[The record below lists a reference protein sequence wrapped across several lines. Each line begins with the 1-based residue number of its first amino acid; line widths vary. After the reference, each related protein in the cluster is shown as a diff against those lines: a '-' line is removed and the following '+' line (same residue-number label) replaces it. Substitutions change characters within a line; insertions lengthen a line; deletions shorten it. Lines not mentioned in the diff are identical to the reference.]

1 MRPPAHRRIPASPRT
16 EVAKIESSRL
26 HGIYIPIDSAA
37 LRRSMLNR
45 SANPAFEGAVIGPRQ
60 PKETVMENHEIAAV
74 FEEISNL
81 MKIVQ
86 DDPKWT
92 FKAAAYD
99 RAKRVIES
107 HPERLAEIARDPKRK
122 LTDIPGIGADLAKK
136 ITELVETG
144 KCEYHQEQLKKIPR
158 SLLDL
163 LQLQTVGPQKVRL
176 FYKELHIQTID
187 DLEAAARAGRLRT
200 LPKMD
205 VKSEENILKAI
216 EVFRRAAGRFRLD
229 TATETAEEL
238 MAYLREFKGVEEVTP
253 AGSLRRGRETVGDLD
268 LLVTGR
274 DHAGIAEHFAH
285 FPAIAQILAKGED
298 KVSVKLQNDL
308 QVDVRLLERQ
318 SYGAALQYFTGSKE
332 HNVALRDRAKRQG
345 LKLSEYGLFKGEK
358 AVASRTEEE
367 IYAKLGLEWIP
378 PELRENVGEIEAA
391 EKGELPKLVELADI
405 KGDLQMHTTASDGRT
420 SVEEMAEGAKQR
432 GYKYILITDH
442 SKAVVVANGL
452 DEKRAV
458 EHIQRIKAARK
469 KVKGIEIWAGAEV
482 DILGDGKLDYP
493 NELLKQFDVVL
504 ASVHS
509 RMTMPPEEMTERL
522 LRALRNP
529 YVQILG
535 HPTGRQLLKRDPF
548 GFDIEKIFAEA
559 QKLGVILELNGNP
572 ERLDLCDRHVRLAR
586 DRGMKLVISTDA
598 HHPEHFDFMRY
609 GVMTA
614 RRGWMEK
621 SGIINT
627 YPPEKL
633 LASLRPMPR

>member
-1 MRPPAHRRIPASPRT
+1 
-16 EVAKIESSRL
+16 
-26 HGIYIPIDSAA
+26 
-37 LRRSMLNR
+37 
-45 SANPAFEGAVIGPRQ
+45 
-60 PKETVMENHEIAAV
+60 MENHEIAAV

-81 MKIVQ
+81 MKILQ

-107 HPERLAEIARDPKRK
+107 YPKRLAEIARDPARK

-136 ITELVETG
+136 IAELAETG
-144 KCEYHQEQLKKIPR
+144 KSEYHQEQLKKIPR
-158 SLLDL
+158 GLLDL

-176 FYKELHIQTID
+176 FYKELQIQNVD
-187 DLEAAARAGRLRT
+187 DLEAAAKAGRLRT

-216 EVFRRAAGRFRLD
+216 EVFRRAVGRFHLD
-229 TATETAEEL
+229 TAFDTAQEL
-238 MAYLREFKGVEEVTP
+238 AEYLHQHKAVEEVTP

-274 DHAGIAEHFAH
+274 DPAAIAEHFAK
-285 FPAIAQILAKGED
+285 FPGIAQILAKGED
-298 KVSVKLQNDL
+298 KVSVKLANDM
-308 QVDVRLLERQ
+308 QVDVRLLGRE

-358 AVASRTEEE
+358 VVASRTEEE
-367 IYAKLGLEWIP
+367 IYEKLGLAWIP
-378 PELRENVGEIEAA
+378 PELRESVGEIEAA

-420 SVEEMAEGAKQR
+420 SVEEMAEAAKQR

-452 DEKRAV
+452 DEKRAA
-458 EHIQRIKAARK
+458 ENIRRIHAARK
-469 KVKGIEIWAGAEV
+469 KVKGIEIWAGTEV
-482 DILGDGKLDYP
+482 DIMGDGSLDYP
-493 NELLKQFDVVL
+493 DDLLKQFDIVL

-509 RMTMPPEEMTERL
+509 RMTMPADEMTERL
-522 LRALRNP
+522 LKALRNP
-529 YVQILG
+529 FVRILG
-535 HPTGRQLLKRDPF
+535 HPTGRHLLKRDPF
-548 GFDIEKIFAEA
+548 AFDVEKVFAEA

-572 ERLDLCDRHVRLAR
+572 ERLDLCDRHVKLAR

-598 HHPEHFDFMRY
+598 HHPDHFDFMRY

-621 SGIINT
+621 AAIINT
-627 YPPEKL
+627 FTPEKL
-633 LASLRPMPR
+633 LASLRPLPR